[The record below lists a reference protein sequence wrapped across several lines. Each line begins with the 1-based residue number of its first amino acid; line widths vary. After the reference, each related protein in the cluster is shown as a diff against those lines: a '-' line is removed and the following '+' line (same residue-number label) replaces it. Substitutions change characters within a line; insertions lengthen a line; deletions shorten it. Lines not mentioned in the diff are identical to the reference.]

1 MKIEVKTENLLKCL
15 QSVIGV
21 VERKQTMPILANV
34 LVNIEDEK
42 LSITATDLE
51 VELIS
56 TTTVSSTENGSFTLP
71 GRKLLDICR
80 ALPVT
85 SDLTLQQDGS
95 KISISSKRS
104 KFSLSTLPENEFPL
118 IKGIND
124 VEVIS
129 VDQSNLK
136 NLINKTHF
144 SMAQQ
149 DVRYYLNGLLVESE
163 GNKLRA
169 VATDGHRLAISDT
182 DLTDPRDGKKQV
194 ILPRKGV
201 IELQRLLDKK
211 GSIEVL
217 LGSNHIRVKFDDVCF
232 TSKLID
238 GNFPEYQRVIPAN
251 PENKLKVNTEK
262 LKGALSRAA
271 ILSNEKYR
279 GIRLIVKKNDL
290 VIQAHNPE
298 QEQAEEKMDV
308 DYDGTE
314 IEIGFNVNYLI
325 DALNTIDSEDVH
337 VLLMDNNSS
346 CLIQDTNNS
355 SYKFVVMP
363 MRL

>member
-1 MKIEVKTENLLKCL
+1 MKVDIKTENLLKCL
-15 QSVIGV
+15 QSIIGV
-21 VERKQTMPILANV
+21 VERKQTMPILANILIDV
-34 LVNIEDEK
+34 MNEG

-51 VELIS
+51 VELIA
-56 TTTVSSTENGSFTLP
+56 TTSVSSTENGSFTLP

-80 ALPVT
+80 ALPSG
-85 SDLTLQQDGS
+85 SDLVLQKVDS
-95 KISISSKRS
+95 KISISSGRS

-118 IKGIND
+118 IKGID
-124 VEVIS
+124 EVEVIS

-136 NLINKTHF
+136 QLINKTHF

-149 DVRYYLNGLLVESE
+149 DVRYYLNGLLIESE
-163 GNKLRA
+163 GTQLRA

-182 DLTDPRDGKKQV
+182 DLTEPREEKKQV

-201 IELQRLLDKK
+201 IELQRLLDETGK
-211 GSIEVL
+211 IEVL
-217 LGSNHIRVKFDDVCF
+217 LGTNHIRVKFDDVCF

-262 LKGALSRAA
+262 LKGALARAA

-279 GIRLIVKKNDL
+279 GIRLTAQNNDL

-298 QEQAEEKMDV
+298 QEQAEVKMDV
-308 DYDGTE
+308 EYSGIE

-325 DALNTIDSEDVH
+325 DALNAIDSEDVH
-337 VLLMDNNSS
+337 LLLMDNNSS
-346 CLIQDTNNS
+346 CLIEDTNNS
-355 SYKFVVMP
+355 SYKFVIMP